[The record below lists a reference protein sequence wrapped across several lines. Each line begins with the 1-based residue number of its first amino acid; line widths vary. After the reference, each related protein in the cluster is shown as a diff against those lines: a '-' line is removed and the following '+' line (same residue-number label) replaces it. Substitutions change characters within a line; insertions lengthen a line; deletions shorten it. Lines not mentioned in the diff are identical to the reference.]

1 MRLTRIPLRLALVFL
16 VVLAEAGCGSEAHL
30 HEVTP
35 IPDVPPLNP
44 AQTEAVGTLALA
56 GVLQVG
62 EGVEGGFRVS
72 AWCAGP
78 VQRVPRAPGEQT
90 ITDDLQDVFISELG
104 TRLGFRVVGNP
115 DDLFG
120 RSTARAEAE
129 FQLAARIRSLRFD
142 LCHEVNILGLGI
154 GSSGAASGEIMMQL
168 LDQKTGQVV
177 YETRVTAAARLK
189 EPVNG
194 WPIDLLRAM
203 VFRDALR
210 RLAADNGF
218 RRALISGLPT
228 SDALRQADR
237 GYGGYRPPAPYAPPA
252 RFAATGGLQFMGPP
266 LFAEPLALNINRI
279 RAATVTVLGMASHG
293 SGFFIT
299 NDGWVLT
306 NNHVIEDSDVFR
318 LQLVDGREVWARV
331 ERRHPQRD
339 VALLK
344 AVGQG
349 FEALPLRPTLAQIS
363 ETTFAIGTPQLRSLG
378 QTVSQGIISAYRPGG
393 PGGMDLYQ
401 ATTPI
406 HGGNSG
412 GPLVDAWGNVIAIS
426 ESIITNN
433 AQGLGSGLG
442 FFIPIHDALRFLG
455 VQVVNPMPGVG
466 AGSGAGPGQAPPP
479 PAPSIAMPAA
489 PGYGAGAYGSPS
501 GYPGGQTP
509 ASPYPA
515 PPPQAA
521 PAWPYPAPPPAFSPV
536 QAYPPAAPVWP

>member
-1 MRLTRIPLRLALVFL
+1 
-16 VVLAEAGCGSEAHL
+16 
-30 HEVTP
+30 
-35 IPDVPPLNP
+35 
-44 AQTEAVGTLALA
+44 
-56 GVLQVG
+56 
-62 EGVEGGFRVS
+62 
-72 AWCAGP
+72 
-78 VQRVPRAPGEQT
+78 VPRAPGEQT

-142 LCHEVNILGLGI
+142 LCHEVNILGLGV
-154 GSSGAASGEIMMQL
+154 GSSGAASGEVMMQL

-194 WPIDLLRAM
+194 WPTDLLRAM
-203 VFRDALR
+203 VFRDALQ
-210 RLAADNGF
+210 RLAADNAF

-228 SDALRQADR
+228 SDALRQADQR
-237 GYGGYRPPAPYAPPA
+237 HGGYGGYRPPTPYAPPA
-252 RFAATGGLQFMGPP
+252 PSAATGGLQFMGPP
-266 LFAEPLALNINRI
+266 LFAEPLALNVNRI

-306 NNHVIEDSDVFR
+306 NNHVIEGSDVFR

-349 FEALPLRPTLAQIS
+349 FEALPLRPTMAQIS

-378 QTVSQGIISAYRPGG
+378 QTVSQGIISAYRSGG

-412 GPLVDAWGNVIAIS
+412 GPLVDAWGNVVAIS

-433 AQGLGSGLG
+433 AQRLGSGLG

-455 VQVVNPMPGVG
+455 VQVVNPMPGRG
-466 AGSGAGPGQAPPP
+466 PGAGPGQASPLQY
-479 PAPSIAMPAA
+479 A
-489 PGYGAGAYGSPS
+489 PGY
-501 GYPGGQTP
+501 
-509 ASPYPA
+509 
-515 PPPQAA
+515 PPPQAPAGMPPYPLPPMTSPPA
-521 PAWPYPAPPPAFSPV
+521 PAY
-536 QAYPPAAPVWP
+536 PAAPVWP